1 MNYTEL
7 TKDVKFWVSG
17 DSTATIDFSDADI
30 VRSVNL
36 YYDEIVSVI
45 MKSCGRWEWDD
56 NNYDTLPIA
65 VTDLKS
71 GQEDYEI
78 DAAEFLNL
86 LRLDMKDPSGNKIQ
100 LEPMSQE
107 DKRGTAMTEW
117 AKTAGTP
124 HHYDK
129 IGNSF
134 ILYPT
139 PNYSS
144 DEGLQV
150 YFQRIPDYFAAEDT
164 TKTPGF
170 NPLYHRYLSL
180 GAAVDYCSVNNM
192 PDRLNILI
200 PKMEEIKANI
210 QNDYSKR
217 SRDEHLRASTYKESY
232 RPE

>member
-1 MNYTEL
+1 MNYTEIKRDI
-7 TKDVKFWVSG
+7 TFWIAGSG
-17 DSTATIDFSDADI
+17 TATIDFAVADI
-30 VRSVNL
+30 VGSVNQ
-36 YYDEIVSVI
+36 YYNEITSII
-45 MKSCGRWEWDD
+45 MQADGRWEWDD
-56 NNYDTLPIA
+56 NNFDTLPIA
-65 VTDLKS
+65 VTNLVS
-71 GQEDYEI
+71 AQADYEI

-86 LRLDMKDPSGNKIQ
+86 LRLEMKDPSGNWVQ
-100 LEPMSQE
+100 LVPISQS

-129 IGNSF
+129 VGNSF

-144 DEGLQV
+144 SGGLRS
-150 YFQRIPDYFAAEDT
+150 YFQRLPSYFVEEDT

-180 GAAVDYCSVNNM
+180 GPAVDYCSINNM
-192 PDRLNILI
+192 PSRLKILI
-200 PKMEEIKANI
+200 PKMKEIKASI
-210 QNDYSKR
+210 QKDYSKR
-217 SRDEHLRASTYKESY
+217 SRDEQLRMSTYKESY

>member
-1 MNYTEL
+1 MQ
-7 TKDVKFWVSG
+7 
-17 DSTATIDFSDADI
+17 AD
-30 VRSVNL
+30 
-36 YYDEIVSVI
+36 
-45 MKSCGRWEWDD
+45 GRWEWDD

-65 VTDLKS
+65 VTDLVS
-71 GQEDYEI
+71 GQADYEI

-86 LRLDMKDPSGNKIQ
+86 LRLEMKDPSGNWVQ

-134 ILYPT
+134 ITYPT
-139 PNYSS
+139 SDYSS
-144 DEGLQV
+144 SGGLRA
-150 YFQRIPDYFAAEDT
+150 YFQRIPSYFDVGDT

-180 GAAVDYCSVNNM
+180 GAALDYASVNSF
-192 PDRLNILI
+192 PDRIAI
-200 PKMEEIKANI
+200 IVPKMEAIKVSI

-217 SRDEHLRASTYKESY
+217 SRDEKLSMSVKDEGY
-232 RPE
+232 RV